1 LGVGIGQEFMLMKHL
16 SWKGPLLDVS
26 GYAAAG
32 RGYIRAC
39 EYGDIIVQAQD
50 RSRSINLKDKGIDE
64 RIFSI
69 YRKLENN
76 KIPDDSP
83 CVQHQVPDCFYIN
96 KKSKYSIGFTIF
108 EMNSVPSRWVP
119 YCNLMDVI
127 WTGSHFSK
135 AAFMTSNVKTKIE
148 VVPHALD
155 LDIYNP
161 EAKPWIIKNKRA
173 FCFLS
178 VFDFTERKDWK
189 TLLRAYW
196 NTFSKKDDVCLI
208 LKVFFGGFGDHF
220 VKDIYDRISSYRM
233 ECGAENGGTILV
245 YGHDILDKDMPGLY
259 RACDCYVG
267 TSREGFGLTYCEAMA
282 CGLPCIGP
290 QVGGTREF
298 MSEENSFLVHYQGDD
313 TIGLETLGMYPD
325 FAGIK
330 WPTHSCEHLSFLMR
344 QVYGNTE
351 ERTKKA
357 QKGLKDVSEMLSY
370 KSIGRKMQ
378 ELLP

>member
-1 LGVGIGQEFMLMKHL
+1 MMKQL
-16 SWKGPLLDVS
+16 RWQGPLLDLS
-26 GYAAAG
+26 GYASAG

-39 EYGDIIVQAQD
+39 EYGDIIVRASD

-64 RIFSI
+64 RLLSV
-69 YRKLENN
+69 YKKLEKNQ
-76 KIPDDSP
+76 IDDDAP

-96 KKSKYSIGFTIF
+96 KKTKYSIGFTIF
-108 EMNSVPSRWVP
+108 EMNSIPSRWVP

-135 AAFMTSNVKTKIE
+135 AAFLTSGVRTKIE
-148 VVPHALD
+148 VIPHALD

-161 EAKPWIIKNKRA
+161 QAIPWKIENKRA

-196 NTFSKKDDVCLI
+196 NAFSRHEDVCLI

-220 VKDIYDRISSYRM
+220 VRDIYNRINNYRK
-233 ECGAENGGTILV
+233 ECNAENGGTILV
-245 YGHDILDKDMPGLY
+245 YGHDVLDKDMPGLY

-267 TSREGFGLTYCEAMA
+267 VSREGFGLGYAEAMA
-282 CGLPCIGP
+282 CGLACIGP

-298 MSEENSFLVHYQGDD
+298 MSEKNSFLVRYHGDD
-313 TIGLETLGMYPD
+313 TIGPETLSMYPD

-330 WPTHSCEHLSFLMR
+330 WPTHSCEDLCFLMR
-344 QVYGNTE
+344 DVYENSE

-357 QKGLKDVSEMLSY
+357 QKGLKDVTEMLSY
-370 KSIGRKMQ
+370 KAIGKKIND
-378 ELLP
+378 LLP